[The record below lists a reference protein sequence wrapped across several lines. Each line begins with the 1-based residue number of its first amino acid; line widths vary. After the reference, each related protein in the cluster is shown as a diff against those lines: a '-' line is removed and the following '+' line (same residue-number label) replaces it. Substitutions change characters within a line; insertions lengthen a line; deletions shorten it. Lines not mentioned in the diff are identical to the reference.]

1 MIKDWRNGMKHSIPV
16 SATFNLF
23 KYINLTPSVTLN
35 DRMYT
40 NKVRRQWDPNAAA
53 EVCDTT
59 YSFYNVWDFNAS
71 VSMDTKIYGF
81 FQPLPFLGDKVK
93 MIRHVITPTV
103 SFSASPDFSS
113 PFFGYYGNYQYTN
126 TAGEVVNR
134 KYSMFPNSLYG
145 VPGQGKTGSVS
156 VSIANNL
163 EMKVKSDNDSIGEKS
178 FTNRKFYRVT
188 KLQLCCRL
196 A

>member
-1 MIKDWRNGMKHSIPV
+1 
-16 SATFNLF
+16 
-23 KYINLTPSVTLN
+23 
-35 DRMYT
+35 
-40 NKVRRQWDPNAAA
+40 
-53 EVCDTT
+53 
-59 YSFYNVWDFNAS
+59 
-71 VSMDTKIYGF
+71 MDTKIYGF